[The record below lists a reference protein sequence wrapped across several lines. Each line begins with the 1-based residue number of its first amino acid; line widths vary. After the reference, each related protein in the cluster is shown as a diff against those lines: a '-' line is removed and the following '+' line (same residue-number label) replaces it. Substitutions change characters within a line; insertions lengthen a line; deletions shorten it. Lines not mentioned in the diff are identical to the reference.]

1 MSPKIKTKYKCSNC
15 GAISPKW
22 LGQCSECNEWNSYI
36 EFTESPEKTTNFSN
50 VSSANFHYLN
60 TTDNPKR
67 YSTKIAEFDR
77 VVGGGIMSGSIILL
91 GGDPGIGKSTIALQ
105 ILNHLIINEKIKALY
120 FSGEE
125 SVHQLS
131 LRAKRLKINDNSFQL
146 STEVNIASIINGI
159 KKEKPQIA
167 IIDSIQ
173 TVYSPNSDSLPGSI
187 SQVRE
192 CATELMTL
200 GKKHNIIIILIGH
213 ITKDGNIAGP
223 KLLEHLVD
231 TVLYMEGDKNNY
243 FRILRSAKNRFGST
257 NEIGIFEMKQH
268 GLEAVNNPSEI
279 FLNERRKFASGSVVT
294 CGLDGSRPLLIEIQ
308 ALTAKATYSAPQRTT
323 TGINAKRLSM
333 LLAVIERQLD
343 IFTGQFDVFVN
354 IVGGLKFN
362 EPAMDLPTIISIVS
376 SFRDMPISDDVV
388 IFGEVGLTGEIRNVS
403 RIEQRVT
410 EALRMGFNQ
419 IFLPESAKKSLKH
432 FENKIK
438 LNFVSDL
445 QSLVQRIF

>member
-1 MSPKIKTKYKCSNC
+1 MSPKAKTRYKCSNC
-15 GAISPKW
+15 GAVSPKW
-22 LGQCSECNEWNSYI
+22 VGQCPECKEWNSYI
-36 EFTESPEKTTNFSN
+36 EFVDSPSKTNKYN
-50 VSSANFHYLN
+50 NASANFHYLN
-60 TTDNPKR
+60 TTDDPKR
-67 YSTKIAEFDR
+67 YSTKISEFDR
-77 VVGGGIMSGSIILL
+77 VVGGGIMSGSVVLL

-105 ILNHLIINEKIKALY
+105 ILNYLIKNENIKALY

-131 LRAKRLKINDNSFQL
+131 LRAKRLNIDDKAFLL
-146 STEVNIASIINGI
+146 STEVNIAAILNGI

-173 TVYSPNSDSLPGSI
+173 TAYSPNSDSLPGSI

-192 CATELMTL
+192 CAIELMTV
-200 GKKHNIIIILIGH
+200 GKKNNIIIILIGH

-243 FRILRSAKNRFGST
+243 FRILRSVKNRFGST

-268 GLEAVNNPSEI
+268 GLEPVKNPSEI
-279 FLNERRKFASGSVVT
+279 FLSERRKSASGSIVT
-294 CGLDGSRPLLIEIQ
+294 CGLDSSRPLLIEIQ
-308 ALTAKATYSAPQRTT
+308 ALTAKATYAAPQRTT
-323 TGINAKRLSM
+323 TGINTKRLSM
-333 LLAVIERQLD
+333 LLAVIERQLE

-362 EPAMDLPTIISIVS
+362 EPAMDLPTIVAIVS
-376 SFRDMPISDDVV
+376 SIRNVPIPDDTV

-410 EALRMGFNQ
+410 EALRMGFQQ
-419 IFLPESAKKSLKH
+419 IFLPASARKSLKH
-432 FENKIK
+432 FDKKIK
-438 LNFVSDL
+438 LNFVSDI
-445 QSLVQRIF
+445 QSLVKELF

>member
-1 MSPKIKTKYKCSNC
+1 MQKKSKTRYKCANC

-22 LGQCSECNEWNSYI
+22 VGQCSECKEWNTYI
-36 EFTESPEKTTNFSN
+36 EFIDSPSKINKYDN
-50 VSSANFHYLN
+50 ASANFHYLN
-60 TTDNPKR
+60 TTNDPKR
-67 YSTKIAEFDR
+67 YLTKISEFDR
-77 VVGGGIMSGSIILL
+77 VVGGGIMSGSIVLL

-105 ILNHLIINEKIKALY
+105 ILNYLIKNENIKALY

-131 LRAKRLKINDNSFQL
+131 LRAKRLNINDKAFLL
-146 STEVNIASIINGI
+146 STEVNIAAILNGI

-173 TVYSPNSDSLPGSI
+173 TTYSPNSGSLPGSI

-192 CATELMTL
+192 CATELMTV
-200 GKKHNIIIILIGH
+200 GKKNNIIIILIGH

-243 FRILRSAKNRFGST
+243 FRILRSVKNRFGST
-257 NEIGIFEMKQH
+257 NEIGIFEMKQQ
-268 GLEAVNNPSEI
+268 GLEPVQNPSEI
-279 FLNERRKFASGSVVT
+279 FLNERRKSASGSVVT
-294 CGLDGSRPLLIEIQ
+294 CGLDSSRPLLIEIQ
-308 ALTAKATYSAPQRTT
+308 ALTAKATYAAPQRTT
-323 TGINAKRLSM
+323 TGINTKRLSM

-362 EPAMDLPTIISIVS
+362 EPAMDLPTIIAIVS
-376 SFRDMPISDDVV
+376 SVRSIPIPDDTI

-410 EALRMGFNQ
+410 ESLRMGFKQ

-432 FENKIK
+432 FNKKIK
-438 LNFVSDL
+438 LNFVPDI
-445 QSLVQRIF
+445 QSLVKKLF

>member
-1 MSPKIKTKYKCSNC
+1 MSPKAKTRYKCSNC
-15 GAISPKW
+15 GAVSPKW
-22 LGQCSECNEWNSYI
+22 VGQCPECKEWNSYI
-36 EFTESPEKTTNFSN
+36 EFVDSPSKTNKYN
-50 VSSANFHYLN
+50 NASANFHYLN
-60 TTDNPKR
+60 TTDDPKR
-67 YSTKIAEFDR
+67 YSTKISEFDR
-77 VVGGGIMSGSIILL
+77 VVGGGIMSGSVVLL

-105 ILNHLIINEKIKALY
+105 ILNYLIKNENIKALY

-131 LRAKRLKINDNSFQL
+131 LRAKRLNIDDKAFLL
-146 STEVNIASIINGI
+146 STEVNIAAILNGI

-173 TVYSPNSDSLPGSI
+173 TAYSPNSDSLPGSI

-192 CATELMTL
+192 CAIELMTV
-200 GKKHNIIIILIGH
+200 GKKNNIIIILIGH

-243 FRILRSAKNRFGST
+243 FRILRSVKNRFGST

-268 GLEAVNNPSEI
+268 GLEPVKNPSEI
-279 FLNERRKFASGSVVT
+279 FLNEKRKSASGSIVT
-294 CGLDGSRPLLIEIQ
+294 CGLDSSRPLLIEIQ
-308 ALTAKATYSAPQRTT
+308 ALTTKATYAAPQRTT
-323 TGINAKRLSM
+323 TGINTKRLSM
-333 LLAVIERQLD
+333 LLAVIERQLE
-343 IFTGQFDVFVN
+343 IFTRQFDVFVN

-362 EPAMDLPTIISIVS
+362 EPAMDLPTIVAIVS
-376 SFRDMPISDDVV
+376 SIRNVPIPDDTV

-410 EALRMGFNQ
+410 EALRMGFQQ
-419 IFLPESAKKSLKH
+419 IFLPTSARKSLKH
-432 FENKIK
+432 FDKKIK
-438 LNFVSDL
+438 LNFVSDI
-445 QSLVQRIF
+445 QSLIRTLF